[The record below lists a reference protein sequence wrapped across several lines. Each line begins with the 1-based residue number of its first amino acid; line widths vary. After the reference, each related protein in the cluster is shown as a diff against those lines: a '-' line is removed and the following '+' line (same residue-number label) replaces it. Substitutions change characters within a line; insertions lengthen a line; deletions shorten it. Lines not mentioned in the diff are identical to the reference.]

1 MNSKTSCIWVD
12 SLRPAVLLV
21 ASVVVALSV
30 GAGSAVAY
38 DAAADF
44 STNTNPNG
52 VWSYGWST
60 NLGSSLQLYTTPA
73 LNAGFNIWTYTNLY
87 PYVAHNGTT
96 NTITVANA
104 HQVLQAGQMAA
115 HPGANGEYS
124 IVRWTAP
131 LAGSYSI
138 AASFAGAD
146 QDGDSADVHVLDN
159 STSIF
164 NGDVF
169 GFGTPTSFST
179 NLVLGAGDTIDFAV
193 GYGSDR
199 SYYDDLTA
207 MSAVVIPEPTT
218 FALAAAGLACAVAFG
233 SRRRKWF
240 SVG

>member
-21 ASVVVALSV
+21 ASVVVALGV

-104 HQVLQAGQMAA
+104 H
-115 HPGANGEYS
+115 P
-124 IVRWTAP
+124 
-131 LAGSYSI
+131 
-138 AASFAGAD
+138 
-146 QDGDSADVHVLDN
+146 
-159 STSIF
+159 
-164 NGDVF
+164 
-169 GFGTPTSFST
+169 
-179 NLVLGAGDTIDFAV
+179 DTK
-193 GYGSDR
+193 
-199 SYYDDLTA
+199 
-207 MSAVVIPEPTT
+207 
-218 FALAAAGLACAVAFG
+218 AAAEYVAEKEYGDGFVEG
-233 SRRRKWF
+233 MKKYSSYFRAR
-240 SVG
+240 